1 MTTIT
6 PTALRLNFACGPSRW
21 DGFINSDIHGEE
33 GSETIDLDE
42 RPYPF
47 ADDSAEL
54 IIISHGLCI
63 RPNKHAILSEFAR
76 ILRPGGW
83 LRIDD
88 NPYRF
93 HNGTLDWE
101 RINSQWGRFPEDLLC
116 PRSVL
121 VEWLLE
127 LGFDE
132 IEQDPEQTEITDEPL
147 LRAMILGNQLTH
159 ESFTIEARKQ

>member
-6 PTALRLNFACGPSRW
+6 ATALRLNFACGPSRW
-21 DGFINSDIHGEE
+21 DGFINSDIHGED

-47 ADDSAEL
+47 PDESAEL
-54 IIISHGLCI
+54 ILISHGLCI
-63 RPNKHAILSEFAR
+63 RPNKRAILAEFAR

-93 HNGTLDWE
+93 HNGTLDRE
-101 RINSQWGRFPEDLLC
+101 RINSQWGTFPDELLC
-116 PRSVL
+116 PRAVL

-127 LGFDE
+127 LGLTAM
-132 IEQDPEQTEITDEPL
+132 EQDSGQTEITDDAA
-147 LRAMILGNQLTH
+147 LRAVILANQLGH
-159 ESFTIEARKQ
+159 ESFTIEAQK